1 MPVEVKKLKLD
12 LQNYRTV
19 AQVNETDA
27 TAAMISLKPGWF
39 WALTESLLE
48 DGYHPTENIIVLK
61 EGRTLRVKEGNRR
74 IAAMK
79 IISGQLNDDA
89 ILSLM
94 PSHLLTLVNELP
106 KKWKAVN
113 KTVPCVVY
121 ESKEKD
127 TVSRIVSLM
136 HAKGEKAGRDKWNP
150 VARARY
156 SRNELGKNE
165 PALDLLEQ
173 FLVKGKTVSGRQ
185 AEQWG
190 GDYPL
195 SILDEAIKKVAE
207 RCGCDSAKNLAEK
220 YPRVKFRLA
229 LENMLRD
236 IGLGELTF
244 PDMRGEPEFGA
255 AKYEFPELPEE
266 EVTTGKTTK
275 KKKSTKKKTA
285 KKKTKKSSKKADAKP
300 MDDQRSVKAVL
311 RDFMPKGKNRE
322 KVATLLEEARLLSIK
337 KNPLAF
343 CFVLRSM
350 FEISAKAYCED
361 HKGTT
366 NAPKLTKSG
375 GKPKTLLEVLRGITN
390 HITGDKRDVEKT
402 KILHG
407 ALTVLAQ
414 PENILSVT
422 SMNQLVH

>member
-1 MPVEVKKLKLD
+1 MPTNKPVEVKKLKLD

-19 AQVNETDA
+19 AQENEVDA

-79 IISGQLNDDA
+79 IISGELNDDA
-89 ILSLM
+89 IFSLM
-94 PSHLLTLVNELP
+94 PSHILTLVNELP
-106 KKWKAVN
+106 RKWKTNN

-121 ESKEKD
+121 ESNEKE

-156 SRNELGKNE
+156 NRNELGKSE

-173 FLVKGKTVSGRQ
+173 FLAKGKTVSKRQ

-207 RCGCDSAKNLAEK
+207 RCGCDSARVLADK
-220 YPRVKFRLA
+220 YPRIKFRPA
-229 LENMLRD
+229 LENMLCD

-244 PDMRGEPEFGA
+244 PDMRSEPEFGA
-255 AKYEFPELPEE
+255 AKYEFPEIPE
-266 EVTTGKTTK
+266 VDQKAGKTTK
-275 KKKSTKKKTA
+275 KKKSTKKKTT
-285 KKKTKKSSKKADAKP
+285 KTSKKAAAKP
-300 MDDQRSVKAVL
+300 MADQRSVKAVL
-311 RDFMPKGKNRE
+311 RDFVPKGKNLKKLQHFLKKPGHYLSR
-322 KVATLLEEARLLSIK
+322 KTLWR
-337 KNPLAF
+337 
-343 CFVLRSM
+343 FVLS
-350 FEISAKAYCED
+350 
-361 HKGTT
+361 
-366 NAPKLTKSG
+366 
-375 GKPKTLLEVLRGITN
+375 
-390 HITGDKRDVEKT
+390 
-402 KILHG
+402 
-407 ALTVLAQ
+407 
-414 PENILSVT
+414 
-422 SMNQLVH
+422 